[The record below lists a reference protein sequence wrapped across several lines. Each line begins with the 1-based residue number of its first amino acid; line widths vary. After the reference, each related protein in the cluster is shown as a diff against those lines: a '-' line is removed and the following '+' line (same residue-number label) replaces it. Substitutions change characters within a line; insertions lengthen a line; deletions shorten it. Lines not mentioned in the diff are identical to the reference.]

1 MAKIS
6 SIDGAS
12 RSQSVLQTFKF
23 TIYSIIVHYKY
34 RVFPN
39 LYELGGQKFFLLA
52 SLANSLFCTLH
63 YGTRGAASVQGLV
76 HC

>member
-39 LYELGGQKFFLLA
+39 LYELGGQKFFFARFAREFTILYPPLW
-52 SLANSLFCTLH
+52 NSWRHPCVRATK
-63 YGTRGAASVQGLV
+63 T
-76 HC
+76 